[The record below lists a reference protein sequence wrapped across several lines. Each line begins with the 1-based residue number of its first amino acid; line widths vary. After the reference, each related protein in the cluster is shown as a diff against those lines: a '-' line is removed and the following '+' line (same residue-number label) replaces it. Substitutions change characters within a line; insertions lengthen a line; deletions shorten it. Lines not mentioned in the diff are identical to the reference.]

1 MRRLA
6 LLLRRVRAFV
16 VRDFRLAL
24 SYRFQFF
31 LQMLQVLLMLT
42 VFFFI
47 SKIFEGGTIRE
58 FTQWQNPL
66 AAWIIGLSGMSYFM
80 TGFSSLANSIRQEQ
94 AQGTL
99 EGVLMTPVSVQT
111 FVLASSAYDF
121 VQVTLISSLYFLF
134 GWVFFGVRFH
144 GNFLLALLFL
154 ILMTLTLASIGILSA
169 SFAMVF
175 KRGDPFGV
183 LLGITTT
190 LFSGVLFPPQLIK
203 QYAGSGVASISR
215 ALPSTYGLDGIRRG
229 LLEGQSFNHVREPLG
244 ILLIFLV

>member
-1 MRRLA
+1 MRRLL

-42 VFFFI
+42 IFFFI

-66 AAWIIGLSGMSYFM
+66 AAWIIGLAGMSYFM

-121 VQVTLISSLYFLF
+121 VQVTFTSSLYLLF
-134 GWVFFGVRFH
+134 GWLFFGVRFQ
-144 GNFLLALLFL
+144 GSYALALLFL
-154 ILMTLTLASIGILSA
+154 ILTTIVLA
-169 SFAMVF
+169 
-175 KRGDPFGV
+175 
-183 LLGITTT
+183 
-190 LFSGVLFPPQLIK
+190 
-203 QYAGSGVASISR
+203 
-215 ALPSTYGLDGIRRG
+215 AL
-229 LLEGQSFNHVREPLG
+229 
-244 ILLIFLV
+244 